1 MTAYLIRR
9 LLQAIPTL
17 IGVTLLSFI
26 IMRAAPGDPIQLM
39 IFNPEIRESDRI
51 ALRHRLCLDRS
62 LAEQYVIWVVGDFRG
77 VCDQRGLI
85 RGDFG
90 TSFQNRRPALDL
102 ILERIPAT
110 LELTA
115 TALAVGLVVGL
126 AIGVLAAVNQGGLFD
141 NLTRFFAV
149 ILNALPSFW
158 LGIMLLL
165 FFGVQLGWLPIGGR
179 TTLNVEYSGTFI
191 DRARHLFMPVLVLA
205 VGWIAVLSR
214 FMRTQT
220 LEVVRQEYVRTA
232 HAKGLAPRRVYFMH
246 AARNA
251 LIPIATILGPAI
263 GGLIGGSVI
272 TERIFSWPGL
282 GRLTLDAV
290 FQRDYPLIMAGVLIG
305 AVLVILGNLLS
316 DVLYGII
323 DPRIRLE

>member
-1 MTAYLIRR
+1 
-9 LLQAIPTL
+9 
-17 IGVTLLSFI
+17 
-26 IMRAAPGDPIQLM
+26 
-39 IFNPEIRESDRI
+39 
-51 ALRHRLCLDRS
+51 
-62 LAEQYVIWVVGDFRG
+62 
-77 VCDQRGLI
+77 
-85 RGDFG
+85 
-90 TSFQNRRPALDL
+90 
-102 ILERIPAT
+102 
-110 LELTA
+110 
-115 TALAVGLVVGL
+115 
-126 AIGVLAAVNQGGLFD
+126 
-141 NLTRFFAV
+141 
-149 ILNALPSFW
+149 
-158 LGIMLLL
+158 
-165 FFGVQLGWLPIGGR
+165 
-179 TTLNVEYSGTFI
+179 
-191 DRARHLFMPVLVLA
+191 MPVLVLA